1 MNNSSVHGFVFFFFK
16 KFSLPQ
22 RSQFI
27 QNAIKNVP
35 IPYFF
40 WGGGGYGNGGYCRYS
55 IVNDGVIFRVA

>member
-1 MNNSSVHGFVFFFFK
+1 MGLYSFFK
-16 KFSLPQ
+16 KFPLPQ

-35 IPYFF
+35 IPYYFF
-40 WGGGGYGNGGYCRYS
+40 FGGGGLEMGV